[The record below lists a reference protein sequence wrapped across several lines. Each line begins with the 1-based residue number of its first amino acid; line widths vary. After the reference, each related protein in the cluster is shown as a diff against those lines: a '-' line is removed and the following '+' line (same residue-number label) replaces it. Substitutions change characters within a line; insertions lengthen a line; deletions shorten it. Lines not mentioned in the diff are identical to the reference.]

1 MSQDVE
7 MFLAFLTMPVSGL
20 LIGAFVS
27 WINMREICRI
37 NRR

>member
-7 MFLAFLTMPVSGL
+7 MFLAFMMMPVSGL
-20 LIGAFVS
+20 LIGVFVY
-27 WINMREICRI
+27 WINMREIRRI